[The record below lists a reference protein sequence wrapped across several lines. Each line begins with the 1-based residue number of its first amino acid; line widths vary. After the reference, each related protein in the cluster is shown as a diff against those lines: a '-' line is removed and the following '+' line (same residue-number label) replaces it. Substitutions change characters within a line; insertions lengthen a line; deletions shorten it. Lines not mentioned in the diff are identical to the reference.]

1 MLEKAGLW
9 ETGATIRFFR
19 RNNLNHNPLSTLDP
33 SQLRRQWLF
42 PPEITFLNHGSFGP
56 APRPVLEARQR
67 WLEEV
72 QSNPMDFFVRK
83 YGGYLET
90 VRQRL
95 GAYVGAQ
102 PGDLAFVANA
112 TVGMNAVVA
121 SVRLQP
127 GDEVLLNDHEYGAV
141 IRIWQRACDQAGA
154 KLIVQPIP
162 VPLQSPEQIVD
173 AIVSGMTPRTRLVVF
188 SHITSATA
196 IIFPVEALCR
206 EARRR
211 SVAVCIDG
219 PHAVAMQP
227 LNIAALDCDY
237 YLASCHKWLAAP
249 IGCGFMYIHPRAQET
264 FQPATLSWG
273 RLPEE
278 SGIRWNYEL
287 EWAGTH
293 DPSATLAIPAAMDFL
308 DTIGLD
314 AFRDYTHRMARYARE
329 KMSELPG
336 IEPLTADS
344 RDSYG
349 SMVALQIPNGEAM
362 PLQTLLWQR
371 YQIESL
377 VLNWNNQRLLRVCC
391 HVYTSE
397 EDLERLTTA
406 LRELLF

>member
-1 MLEKAGLW
+1 
-9 ETGATIRFFR
+9 
-19 RNNLNHNPLSTLDP
+19 LSNASPSGSIDP
-33 SQLRRQWLF
+33 AQLRRQWLF

-56 APRPVLEARQR
+56 APRPVLDARQR
-67 WLEEV
+67 WLEVV

-83 YGGYLET
+83 YGGHLDV
-90 VRQRL
+90 VRERL
-95 GAYVGAQ
+95 GAYVGAAAR
-102 PGDLAFVANA
+102 DLAFIANA
-112 TVGMNAVVA
+112 TVGMNAVAA

-162 VPLQSPEQIVD
+162 VPLTSPEQIVA
-173 AIVSGMTPRTRLVVF
+173 AIVGGITPRTRMVVF

-206 EARRR
+206 EVRRR
-211 SVAVCIDG
+211 GVAVCIDG
-219 PHAVAMQP
+219 PHAVAMRP
-227 LNIAALDCDY
+227 LNLAALDCDY

-249 IGCGFMYIHPRAQET
+249 IGCVFMYVHPRAQET
-264 FQPATLSWG
+264 LQPATLSWG
-273 RLPEE
+273 RLPQE

-293 DPSATLAIPAAMDFL
+293 DPSATLAIPTAMDFL
-308 DTIGLD
+308 DEIGLE
-314 AFRDYTHRMARYARE
+314 AFRQYTHRLAQYARD
-329 KMSELPG
+329 KISNLTG
-336 IEPLTADS
+336 LEPLTPDTP
-344 RDSYG
+344 DWYG
-349 SMVALQIPNGEAM
+349 SMIALPLPAGEAM
-362 PLQTLLWQR
+362 PLQTTLWQR

-377 VLNWNNQRLLRVCC
+377 ILNWNNQRLLRVSC

-406 LRELLF
+406 LREVLY